1 MSKRLE
7 ERIKNCFPN
16 HRLNDKRD
24 FQLHQFSDEDMID
37 FAENYARE
45 VAQASLERASEKVV
59 MNYHDGHHKTNT
71 PMTYVQFGA
80 DNIKV
85 QKESI
90 TNPENIIL

>member
-7 ERIKNCFPN
+7 ALLKKYEDENEFHFHHIDKENIIFPA
-16 HRLNDKRD
+16 
-24 FQLHQFSDEDMID
+24 MI
-37 FAENYARE
+37 EYARE

-90 TNPENIIL
+90 TNPDNIVL